1 MDFFQRIGNFFSGKG
16 WINDEEKRRKEQ
28 QVQPAQPQPKVTFNN
43 QANTNARW
51 NNTFNWINSSSPAAM
66 KPTNTLKADTAP
78 KIDTVPKANEFN
90 DNQIKQETKPIIP
103 QKTVNEAPK
112 KPTFFDYFNP
122 FGEHGLFGA
131 KQQQNF
137 KKTVEKPIADNV

>member
-78 KIDTVPKANEFN
+78 QRRMSLMI
-90 DNQIKQETKPIIP
+90 IKL
-103 QKTVNEAPK
+103 NK
-112 KPTFFDYFNP
+112 KPSR
-122 FGEHGLFGA
+122 LSRK
-131 KQQQNF
+131 KQLMKRQRNQHSLIISIHLASMGYLVQNSSKTS
-137 KKTVEKPIADNV
+137 KKQ